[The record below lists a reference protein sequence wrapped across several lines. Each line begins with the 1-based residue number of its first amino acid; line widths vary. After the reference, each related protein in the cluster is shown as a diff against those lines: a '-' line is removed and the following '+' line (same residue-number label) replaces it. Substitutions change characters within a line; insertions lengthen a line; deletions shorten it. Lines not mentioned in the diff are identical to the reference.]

1 MNHFYDTNP
10 WSLNLVLKLFPIL
23 VHTHVSQHNNTFKII
38 YLQGVFE
45 SVKGVQKEVLDTK
58 LDAWKREQ
66 QLAGNGL
73 QITQSLEN
81 IQVNSFT

>member
-1 MNHFYDTNP
+1 MQT
-10 WSLNLVLKLFPIL
+10 LLIL
-23 VHTHVSQHNNTFKII
+23 VHTYVSQQNNNLFHII

-81 IQVNSFT
+81 IQVNLFKTRSP